1 VVNLFIKIIKQG
13 DIMSC
18 TTATYDICVD
28 QGADLSLPI
37 AVTGLS
43 LTGASAE
50 MDIRESVSSS
60 STVVELSTANGKIS
74 IAGQVITVNLTD
86 TETALFTKQYVYDL
100 FVTTSDTK
108 KHKILVGKV
117 NTNLSVTR

>member
-1 VVNLFIKIIKQG
+1 MQTV
-13 DIMSC
+13 
-18 TTATYDICVD
+18 
-28 QGADLSLPI
+28 LPI
-37 AVTGLS
+37 TVSGF

-50 MDIRESVSSS
+50 MDIRESVSSARHGI
-60 STVVELSTANGKIS
+60 VELSTANGKIS
-74 IAGQVITVNLTD
+74 IVGQVITVNLTD

>member
-1 VVNLFIKIIKQG
+1 
-13 DIMSC
+13 MSC

-37 AVTGLS
+37 TVTGLS

-50 MDIRESVSSS
+50 MDIRESLSSS
-60 STVVELSTANGKIS
+60 STVLELSTSNGKIS
-74 IAGQVITVNLTD
+74 IVGQVITVNLTD

-108 KHKILVGKV
+108 KHKILVGKII
-117 NTNLSVTR
+117 TNLSVTR